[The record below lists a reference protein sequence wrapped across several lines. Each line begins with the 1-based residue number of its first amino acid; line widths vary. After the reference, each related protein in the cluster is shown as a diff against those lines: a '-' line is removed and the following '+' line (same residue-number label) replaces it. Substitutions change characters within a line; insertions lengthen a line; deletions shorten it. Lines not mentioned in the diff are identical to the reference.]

1 MALGIV
7 PSLGPGSLESYLLH
21 LARQL
26 PRSARPLA
34 WNWEPTRSGSP
45 HLPRVNFRA
54 PCSASSPPASPNST
68 KPAILRRTPLNSKYF
83 VYSHQML
90 NPIKLPRIFFT
101 ELQQNI
107 LKSVWKHKRPG
118 IAKAI
123 LRKKYGAGGIRHPDF
138 RLYYKDTVIKTV
150 QYWHKNRDT
159 DQWKRKPRI
168 KPMHLCLIYAPT
180 TNLTKKARKYN
191 GEKTV
196 PSASGARKTGQLHAK
211 Q

>member
-90 NPIKLPRIFFT
+90 NQLLLTPPTYKHFPEFY
-101 ELQQNI
+101 
-107 LKSVWKHKRPG
+107 KSPG
-118 IAKAI
+118 LSAWCGKMAPCETRCPAHCAS
-123 LRKKYGAGGIRHPDF
+123 LDGGGPG
-138 RLYYKDTVIKTV
+138 L
-150 QYWHKNRDT
+150 
-159 DQWKRKPRI
+159 
-168 KPMHLCLIYAPT
+168 LL
-180 TNLTKKARKYN
+180 
-191 GEKTV
+191 
-196 PSASGARKTGQLHAK
+196 
-211 Q
+211 